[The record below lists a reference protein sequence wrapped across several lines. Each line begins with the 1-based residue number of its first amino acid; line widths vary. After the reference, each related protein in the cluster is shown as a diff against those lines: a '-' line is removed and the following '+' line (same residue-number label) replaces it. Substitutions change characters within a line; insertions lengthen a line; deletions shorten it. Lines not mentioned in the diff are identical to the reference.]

1 MSLIV
6 DIAQIIIA
14 LSLLILVFL
23 LIRLLLE
30 MRCLAVALMNF
41 LKQAQADLSPIVT
54 NLTETSERLRDV
66 SAEAGDG
73 VAKLSDL
80 FVAIGEGAG
89 TIRLVN
95 SMLRSLLPSS
105 VIGAVSF
112 VAGVKAGL
120 SVLMNQL
127 FRRRKRE

>member
-30 MRCLAVALMNF
+30 MRRLAVALMNF
-41 LKQAQADLSPIVT
+41 LEQAQADLSPIVT

-66 SAEAGDG
+66 SAEAGEG

-80 FVAIGEGAG
+80 FIAIGEGAG